1 MPYHTTNNPTD
12 GNGVVWYYNS
22 ASPTTGPGAVVN
34 MDVASNVA
42 GIVTGNNIA
51 TGNVEFWGTNYAQNN
66 AYNVPGAN
74 NNTFDFGDQATTGNY
89 GSMQIS
95 NYGAGQTLL
104 AINNWGGNGGSNID
118 IGIGNQPVN
127 NPDWTFANNA
137 GNYTLKNLIVLVG
150 NPNTWTGASG
160 ADWGTAANWQA
171 GATPGAGVGI
181 TLGAVPGG
189 PSAASIDLGSSN
201 RTINSLTFQN
211 SVPSVTVASSGGNSL
226 IFDNG
231 SNSVPVSVS
240 GTHFIN
246 SLVTLNSTA
255 AITVASGSDSLT
267 FNNSIGGTGGVTLGG
282 AGTLNFTAANGY
294 SGGTTVNGGRLNLIG
309 AASLANVSGNGV
321 TINSGGTF
329 ATAAAT
335 PAIDSIALNSGGT
348 LLPAGN
354 ASNSTGVL
362 NVGSLNIAASS
373 TLGFKAASAGNYDQI
388 NVSSALTIG
397 SDSINVNLYSPNG
410 AGQFYGTGTF
420 TLMNN
425 AGSLY
430 GSDPASAI
438 SVANPLSD
446 LTYTFGTAGN
456 SVTLTVGLAVTN
468 PVWNGGSSSSNN
480 WSDANNWANFVPG
493 GILCFDGSTRLAT
506 NNDQAGQT
514 YAGMLFYTSAGAFTH
529 SGSAVTL
536 TGPITNYSP
545 NTQTLNLPVLFSS
558 GGTINAAGGPI
569 VTTALG
575 TMDNGGGTLMVG
587 GISSCTLSGAI
598 TGLGGLAVTGP
609 GNVTLASSLNTYAGN
624 TRIQAG
630 TLIVGHPLAL
640 QNTVVDMNAADAG
653 TLSFGSQTA
662 ATLGGLIGTRNLNLG
677 NTNLSIGA
685 LGAAV
690 TSPLYSGVLSGGGG
704 ITKVGNGN
712 ISLSG
717 ANTYGGGTFVTAGTL
732 TLGGLSTS
740 AKIMCVGDSIT
751 EGIANSAIGYGYR
764 GALYNDLVAG
774 GYTNVQMVG
783 THNTGPGTLPR
794 AAMARWLGR
803 LDHRPDREQHEL
815 LAYHPRHR
823 LRKRQ
828 HRWYCREPA
837 ARLHHLDDRHQ
848 QRRHAARGRHQQP
861 EHPHRPGGG
870 DPRHHP
876 CAGPSAET
884 LLAEITP
891 RAHSTTSSDWE
902 YTYNQAIIALVA
914 AEQAKGYNVVL
925 ADMNGYGTNNPFPY
939 AAGTN
944 SAWPQAGMGGDGLHP
959 NDYGYSWM
967 AQQWYNSLVGAG
979 GGGAGNVLP
988 ATSTVTMS
996 GSGFL
1001 NALSSETIGP
1011 LTGSSGTVNIGG
1023 GTLTIN
1029 SVANSTYSGA
1039 LQGPGGLFKSGTAS
1053 LTLAGT
1059 ATYTGPTTVNSGRLA
1074 VVPATSLASS
1084 SLTVQNS
1091 GTLSGNNAAL
1101 PPIFAL
1107 AGGHVAPGT
1116 PSVGGT
1122 FTPGSLSAATV
1133 SLAAGSFLDIKAL
1146 NNGTA
1151 NDRLLVSGSNG
1162 LTIANG
1168 AEVDLYGQD
1177 GASPFNP
1184 NGGLYTFDIM
1194 GYSGDLQ
1201 GYGVYGLSVAN
1212 KNPGTR
1218 YIFGTTTTPSDFIT
1232 LTVGAFPQWNG
1243 GGANNNWTTAANW
1256 TGVAILPGDQLVF
1269 DGTTN
1274 LITNNN
1280 QPAGTTYNGMTFN
1293 PTAGAFTH
1301 NGNAIV
1307 LTGDIL
1313 NNSPNTQTINLPM
1326 TLAGAGTRQF
1336 MAVAGPIVT
1345 GGSGTINNGGYPLAI
1360 TGSANVTLGGSISGA
1375 GALSMN
1381 GAGTLALN
1389 AANTFSGNTRVN
1401 SGILS
1406 VGHSLALQG
1415 STLDMNAAD
1424 SGSVTFNNLPAATLG
1439 GLTGARNLALGVA
1452 AVTIGG
1458 NNASTTYSGVLSG
1471 GNGLTKTGSGMLT
1484 LSSANTYTAPRWS
1497 AAARCN

>member
-1 MPYHTTNNPTD
+1 
-12 GNGVVWYYNS
+12 
-22 ASPTTGPGAVVN
+22 
-34 MDVASNVA
+34 
-42 GIVTGNNIA
+42 
-51 TGNVEFWGTNYAQNN
+51 
-66 AYNVPGAN
+66 
-74 NNTFDFGDQATTGNY
+74 
-89 GSMQIS
+89 MQIS

-783 THNTGPGTLPR
+783 THNTGPGTLPP
-794 AAMARWLGR
+794 AQQWHDGWGGWTTGQIESNMSSWLTTLATGYGNGNTAGTAGNLLPDYITLMIGTNNAGTLPVGDINSPNTPIGQVAGT
-803 LDHRPDREQHEL
+803 LDII
-815 LAYHPRHR
+815 
-823 LRKRQ
+823 
-828 HRWYCREPA
+828 
-837 ARLHHLDDRHQ
+837 
-848 QRRHAARGRHQQP
+848 HAQ
-861 EHPHRPGGG
+861 
-870 DPRHHP
+870 D
-876 CAGPSAET
+876 PSAET

-1194 GYSGDLQ
+1194 GYSGALQ

-1232 LTVGAFPQWNG
+1232 LTVGTSRNG
-1243 GGANNNWTTAANW
+1243 TAAVRTTTGPRLPIGRVWPSSPAINW
-1256 TGVAILPGDQLVF
+1256 C
-1269 DGTTN
+1269 
-1274 LITNNN
+1274 
-1280 QPAGTTYNGMTFN
+1280 
-1293 PTAGAFTH
+1293 
-1301 NGNAIV
+1301 
-1307 LTGDIL
+1307 
-1313 NNSPNTQTINLPM
+1313 S
-1326 TLAGAGTRQF
+1326 
-1336 MAVAGPIVT
+1336 
-1345 GGSGTINNGGYPLAI
+1345 
-1360 TGSANVTLGGSISGA
+1360 
-1375 GALSMN
+1375 
-1381 GAGTLALN
+1381 
-1389 AANTFSGNTRVN
+1389 
-1401 SGILS
+1401 
-1406 VGHSLALQG
+1406 
-1415 STLDMNAAD
+1415 
-1424 SGSVTFNNLPAATLG
+1424 
-1439 GLTGARNLALGVA
+1439 
-1452 AVTIGG
+1452 
-1458 NNASTTYSGVLSG
+1458 
-1471 GNGLTKTGSGMLT
+1471 
-1484 LSSANTYTAPRWS
+1484 TAPRT
-1497 AAARCN
+1497 

>member
-1 MPYHTTNNPTD
+1 MGSRHLLRVVFRSIYFSLAIAIAFGGGVRHARADWTQDAYQYVPEAAGMQIDYALQIPNAAQWPSAASIPYAVNNSASIVPGSFSRVAYFLELQTSGGSLQYVYVSMDAAPFSTNPALLGVPYHTTNNPTD

-685 LGAAV
+685 GRRRHLA
-690 TSPLYSGVLSGGGG
+690 PLFRRPERRRRHHQGRQRQYQPERREHLWRGHLRHRRHPHPGRPLDQRQDHVRGRLDHRGHRQQRHRLRLPRRPLQRPGRRR
-704 ITKVGNGN
+704 IYQRPNGRHPQ
-712 ISLSG
+712 
-717 ANTYGGGTFVTAGTL
+717 YRPWD
-732 TLGGLSTS
+732 S
-740 AKIMCVGDSIT
+740 A
-751 EGIANSAIGYGYR
+751 
-764 GALYNDLVAG
+764 
-774 GYTNVQMVG
+774 
-783 THNTGPGTLPR
+783 PR

-823 LRKRQ
+823 LRERQ

-876 CAGPSAET
+876 CAGPQRRDPPGGNHAQGP
-884 LLAEITP
+884 L
-891 RAHSTTSSDWE
+891 HD
-902 YTYNQAIIALVA
+902 
-914 AEQAKGYNVVL
+914 EQRLGVHL
-925 ADMNGYGTNNPFPY
+925 QP
-939 AAGTN
+939 
-944 SAWPQAGMGGDGLHP
+944 GDYRPGRC
-959 NDYGYSWM
+959 
-967 AQQWYNSLVGAG
+967 GAG
-979 GGGAGNVLP
+979 QGLQRRAGRH
-988 ATSTVTMS
+988 
-996 GSGFL
+996 
-1001 NALSSETIGP
+1001 E
-1011 LTGSSGTVNIGG
+1011 
-1023 GTLTIN
+1023 
-1029 SVANSTYSGA
+1029 
-1039 LQGPGGLFKSGTAS
+1039 
-1053 LTLAGT
+1053 
-1059 ATYTGPTTVNSGRLA
+1059 RLWH
-1074 VVPATSLASS
+1074 
-1084 SLTVQNS
+1084 Q
-1091 GTLSGNNAAL
+1091 
-1101 PPIFAL
+1101 
-1107 AGGHVAPGT
+1107 
-1116 PSVGGT
+1116 
-1122 FTPGSLSAATV
+1122 
-1133 SLAAGSFLDIKAL
+1133 
-1146 NNGTA
+1146 
-1151 NDRLLVSGSNG
+1151 
-1162 LTIANG
+1162 
-1168 AEVDLYGQD
+1168 
-1177 GASPFNP
+1177 
-1184 NGGLYTFDIM
+1184 
-1194 GYSGDLQ
+1194 
-1201 GYGVYGLSVAN
+1201 
-1212 KNPGTR
+1212 
-1218 YIFGTTTTPSDFIT
+1218 
-1232 LTVGAFPQWNG
+1232 
-1243 GGANNNWTTAANW
+1243 
-1256 TGVAILPGDQLVF
+1256 
-1269 DGTTN
+1269 
-1274 LITNNN
+1274 
-1280 QPAGTTYNGMTFN
+1280 
-1293 PTAGAFTH
+1293 
-1301 NGNAIV
+1301 
-1307 LTGDIL
+1307 
-1313 NNSPNTQTINLPM
+1313 
-1326 TLAGAGTRQF
+1326 
-1336 MAVAGPIVT
+1336 
-1345 GGSGTINNGGYPLAI
+1345 
-1360 TGSANVTLGGSISGA
+1360 
-1375 GALSMN
+1375 
-1381 GAGTLALN
+1381 
-1389 AANTFSGNTRVN
+1389 
-1401 SGILS
+1401 
-1406 VGHSLALQG
+1406 
-1415 STLDMNAAD
+1415 
-1424 SGSVTFNNLPAATLG
+1424 
-1439 GLTGARNLALGVA
+1439 
-1452 AVTIGG
+1452 
-1458 NNASTTYSGVLSG
+1458 
-1471 GNGLTKTGSGMLT
+1471 
-1484 LSSANTYTAPRWS
+1484 
-1497 AAARCN
+1497 